1 MCISCSVVSG
11 SLWHHGLQPARLLC
25 PWNSP
30 GRNTGVGSH
39 SLLQGIFP
47 TQGSN
52 PGLLHCR
59 QIVYSLSRQGSH
71 ATMVSRPKAVIKML
85 YPKRSD
91 STWQRRTKE
100 YWAGGLPGGPVVKNP
115 PSCAGDLGSIP
126 GWETKISCA
135 LGQLGP
141 LAATTESMC
150 PNQSSH
156 MMQGRSQVLQL
167 RLNAVK

>member
-1 MCISCSVVSG
+1 M
-11 SLWHHGLQPARLLC
+11 
-25 PWNSP
+25 
-30 GRNTGVGSH
+30 GSH

-59 QIVYSLSRQGSH
+59 QILYSLSHQGSH

-85 YPKRSD
+85 YPQRSD
-91 STWQRRTKE
+91 SSWQWRTKE
-100 YWAGGLPGGPVVKNP
+100 YGAQGLPGGPVVKNL
-115 PSCAGDLGSIP
+115 PSYAGDLGSIP
-126 GWETKISCA
+126 GWGTKISCA

-150 PNQSSH
+150 PSQSSH
-156 MMQGRSQVLQL
+156 MVQGRPQVLQH